1 MGVETRAR
9 SGNECV
15 RQLVHVKHRHR
26 AYAAVAT
33 RVPADYSVYL
43 SMRRRGKQRRLSYF
57 ATETDSFNKVQRGFC
72 IPGRCITRGVRAA
85 QVTRAFIIQ
94 TGSAMRRRR

>member
-1 MGVETRAR
+1 MYTLVGIETRTR
-9 SGNECV
+9 FGNECV

-43 SMRRRGKQRRLSYF
+43 SMRRRGKQRRLSYSLRKQTALIKF
-57 ATETDSFNKVQRGFC
+57 NVDSVYNG
-72 IPGRCITRGVRAA
+72 ALHYA
-85 QVTRAFIIQ
+85 
-94 TGSAMRRRR
+94 RR